1 MKNILKKA
9 TAAVLSAAVMISSAA
24 YAEKAVYDKATN
36 TVTVDASGYSTVS
49 IVPENADVSDK
60 DNIIYINQTA
70 MDFGAQ
76 ASFVLQ
82 DNPADGDY
90 IISLGNGADTSEV
103 KKIKFT
109 VGGSEEEYP
118 FYASFKK
125 NDDNSLTASAE
136 FTSAVSGTMLFV
148 LYGKDGTL
156 TDVNVQNVTETGIK
170 EHTFKNCESGQKIK
184 LMLWKNI
191 DNLEIVSKPYEI
203 PTDDVTAAPDVLRVT
218 ENGELAKNDGEAV
231 QLKGVNFGGW
241 LIQETWMC
249 PVMAF
254 NGNITVRN
262 NTENGWAMLD
272 TLDELETRFGKDE
285 AAKLIANYQDNYIT
299 EQDFKNVK
307 DMGFNCVRIPF
318 WYRNFM
324 SDENGTYITSDDNDN
339 PGFKKLDWACDMA
352 EKYGLYLIFDM
363 HGCPGGQN
371 GDHSSGKTGRNYLY
385 KEEKYQNIMEDLW
398 VKIAGRYKNKTCVAA
413 YDIMNEPLNNADA
426 AHNVEEKYRADVWSD
441 TTLRTSVYDRM
452 VKAVR
457 RADPYHV
464 ITLEAIWRMK
474 FLPDPSEYGW
484 TNMMYQLHSYDT
496 SDATTTEL
504 VNSLEK
510 AKNSYHTAAFMGEF
524 NPQVYNKNI
533 TAQMNA
539 KGISYTMWNYKTTA
553 LEGSSNEQWGL
564 YSRTYTRSDMCAVMG
579 ADAANKV
586 IGTWSS
592 SGGVMFHLGTLTD
605 EQIKQLYTQWWTKE
619 YLATE
624 NGFKLNSTLKGY
636 LQ

>member
-1 MKNILKKA
+1 MKGILKKA
-9 TAAVLSAAVMISSAA
+9 AAVLIGAAAVFSSAA
-24 YAEKAVYDKATN
+24 YAENAVYNKAAN
-36 TVTVDASGYSTVS
+36 TVTVDGTGFSTVS
-49 IVPENADVSDK
+49 IVPENADTGST
-60 DNIIYINQTA
+60 DNIIYINQSA
-70 MDFGAQ
+70 ENFGARE
-76 ASFVLQ
+76 SFVLP
-82 DNPADGDY
+82 DNTADGNY
-90 IISLGNGADTSEV
+90 IISLGNGTDASEV

-118 FYASFKK
+118 FYASFKR
-125 NDDNSLTASAE
+125 NDDDSITAGTE
-136 FTSAVSGTMLFV
+136 FTSAVSGTVIFA
-148 LYGKDGTL
+148 LYGADGRL
-156 TDVNVQNVTETGIK
+156 KDVNLQNVAEEGTK
-170 EHTFKNCESGQKIK
+170 EHTYKNCESGQKIK
-184 LMLWKNI
+184 IMLWKDI
-191 DNLEIVSKPYEI
+191 YSMEIVSTSYEI
-203 PTDDVTAAPDVLRVT
+203 FTDDIINVHDVLYVT
-218 ENGELAKNDGEAV
+218 DSGELARNDGKTV

-254 NGNITVRN
+254 NGNVTVRN

-272 TLDELETRFGKDE
+272 TLDELETRFGKAE
-285 AAKLIANYQDNYIT
+285 AAELIANYQDNYIT
-299 EQDFKNVK
+299 EQDFKNVS

-324 SDENGTYITSDDNDN
+324 SDENGTYITADDDEN

-371 GDHSSGKTGRNYLY
+371 GDHSSGKAGRNYLY
-385 KEEKYQNIMEDLW
+385 KEEKYQDIMEDLW
-398 VKIAGRYKNKTCVAA
+398 VKIAKRYKNKTCVAA
-413 YDIMNEPLNNADA
+413 YDIMNEPLNNSDA
-426 AHNVEEKYRADVWSD
+426 AHNVESQYRADPWSD
-441 TTLRTSVYDRM
+441 TTLRIGVYDRM
-452 VKAVR
+452 VRAVR
-457 RADPYHV
+457 SADPYHV

-510 AKNSYHTAAFMGEF
+510 VKNSYRTAAFMGEF
-524 NPQVYNKNI
+524 NPQVYNSKI
-533 TAQMNA
+533 TSQMNS

-553 LEGSSNEQWGL
+553 LINSSNAGWGL
-564 YSRTYTRSDMCAVMG
+564 YGRTYTANDMYAVMG

-586 IGTWSS
+586 NSTWSS
-592 SGGVMFHLGTLTD
+592 SGGVMFHLGLLTN
-605 EQIKQLYTQWWTKE
+605 EQIKQLYTKWWTKE

-624 NGFKLNSTLKGY
+624 NGFTLNNVLKGY

>member
-1 MKNILKKA
+1 MKGILKKA
-9 TAAVLSAAVMISSAA
+9 AAVLIGAAAVFSSAA
-24 YAEKAVYDKATN
+24 YAENAVYNKAAN
-36 TVTVDASGYSTVS
+36 TVTVDGTGFSTVS
-49 IVPENADVSDK
+49 IVPENADTGST
-60 DNIIYINQTA
+60 DNIIYINQSA
-70 MDFGAQ
+70 EDFGAQ
-76 ASFVLQ
+76 ESFVLP
-82 DNPADGDY
+82 DNTADGNY
-90 IISLGNGADTSEV
+90 IISLGNGADASEV
-103 KKIKFT
+103 KKIKFN

-118 FYASFKK
+118 FYASFKR
-125 NDDNSLTASAE
+125 NDDDSITASTE
-136 FTSAVSGTMLFV
+136 FTSAVSGTVIFA
-148 LYGKDGTL
+148 LYGADGRL
-156 TDVNVQNVTETGIK
+156 KDVNLQNVAEAGTK
-170 EHTFKNCESGQKIK
+170 EHTYKNCESGQKIK
-184 LMLWKNI
+184 IMLWKDI
-191 DNLEIVSKPYEI
+191 YSMEIVSTSYEI
-203 PTDDVTAAPDVLRVT
+203 FTDDIINVPDVLRVT
-218 ENGELAKNDGEAV
+218 DSGELAKNDGKTV

-254 NGNITVRN
+254 NGNVTVRN

-272 TLDELETRFGKDE
+272 TLDELETRFGKAE
-285 AAKLIANYQDNYIT
+285 AAELIANYQDNYIT
-299 EQDFKNVK
+299 EQDFKNVS

-324 SDENGTYITSDDNDN
+324 SDENGTYITADDDEN

-371 GDHSSGKTGRNYLY
+371 GDHSSGKAGRNYLY
-385 KEEKYQNIMEDLW
+385 KEEKYQDIMEDLW
-398 VKIAGRYKNKTCVAA
+398 VKIAERYKNKTCVAA

-426 AHNVEEKYRADVWSD
+426 AHNVESQYRADPWSD
-441 TTLRTSVYDRM
+441 TTLRIGVYDRM
-452 VKAVR
+452 VRAVR
-457 RADPYHV
+457 SADPYHV

-474 FLPDPSEYGW
+474 FLPEPSEYGW

-510 AKNSYHTAAFMGEF
+510 VKNSYRTAAFMGEF
-524 NPQVYNKNI
+524 NPQVYNSKI
-533 TAQMNA
+533 TSQMNS

-553 LEGSSNEQWGL
+553 LISSSNAGWGL
-564 YSRTYTRSDMCAVMG
+564 YGRTYTANDMYAVMG

-586 IGTWSS
+586 NSTWSS
-592 SGGVMFHLGTLTD
+592 SGGVMFHLGLLTN
-605 EQIKQLYTQWWTKE
+605 EQIKQLYTKWWTKE

-624 NGFKLNSTLKGY
+624 NGFTLDNVLKGY